1 MKDRMKR
8 LSILCLSVSLCTGN
22 VYAEDMQVTAENSV
36 ELETYAA
43 EAETENVA
51 EEVLQEETVVQE
63 TEAQET
69 EEPTEAATEVPEQV
83 ETEEP
88 ASVETDDP
96 RKVET
101 DSSAEVETDSPEE
114 AETQGETALPEMENT
129 EEPQQETETYEEYS
143 EAENVG
149 EKAKLEAA
157 DENGTILKKEEL
169 KVPETLTVER
179 ETYPVDYMQGVYKI
193 NVPADSRVIQIV
205 LPDQKDGEEVS
216 LTRWGGYLTE
226 AALHWYLCPDDP
238 EEDAFIQ
245 NGNVYTVNLNQF
257 ILKMEDLTM
266 EQLAVYGD
274 LAEDIRYAEVMVT
287 GQGRSELLLIEF
299 EEEDEAESELI
310 SEETISEEENT
321 EADTEPELVYETE
334 CEAEEDAATL
344 SEIEPAGETVTM
356 SASASQ
362 VKQVYNAAGK
372 NLANSAKKVTPT
384 VGSMGGEWEILG
396 LARSGNLDQDV
407 IDNYL
412 ANVVS
417 TLKDNNGVLH
427 EKRYTDYSR
436 VGLALTSIGVD
447 VTNVGGYNLL
457 QPLSDYDQ
465 TVWQGVNG
473 AIWALIAVD
482 SHGYEFPQAE
492 SGKTQNSRDMLVD
505 NILMQE
511 LSDGGWD
518 LSGQSAD
525 PDITAMAIQAL
536 APYYGTNEDVKKA
549 VDRGIKRLSAIQ
561 NNNGSYATYGSETSE
576 SCSQVI
582 VALTAMGIDPNT
594 DKRFVKNGRSVLD
607 ALLEYAN
614 EDGSFRHVLEGE
626 ANQIATEQAYYALT
640 AYERFIGGK
649 TRLYDM
655 TDVALQ
661 SDKEQAEMV
670 QKMIDAIPE
679 KVKLTDKTQIEAAKA
694 MYDSLSETQKSM
706 VNNYSRLESAEK
718 N

>member
-1 MKDRMKR
+1 M
-8 LSILCLSVSLCTGN
+8 
-22 VYAEDMQVTAENSV
+22 
-36 ELETYAA
+36 
-43 EAETENVA
+43 
-51 EEVLQEETVVQE
+51 
-63 TEAQET
+63 
-69 EEPTEAATEVPEQV
+69 
-83 ETEEP
+83 
-88 ASVETDDP
+88 
-96 RKVET
+96 
-101 DSSAEVETDSPEE
+101 
-114 AETQGETALPEMENT
+114 
-129 EEPQQETETYEEYS
+129 
-143 EAENVG
+143 
-149 EKAKLEAA
+149 
-157 DENGTILKKEEL
+157 
-169 KVPETLTVER
+169 
-179 ETYPVDYMQGVYKI
+179 
-193 NVPADSRVIQIV
+193 
-205 LPDQKDGEEVS
+205 
-216 LTRWGGYLTE
+216 
-226 AALHWYLCPDDP
+226 
-238 EEDAFIQ
+238 
-245 NGNVYTVNLNQF
+245 
-257 ILKMEDLTM
+257 
-266 EQLAVYGD
+266 
-274 LAEDIRYAEVMVT
+274 
-287 GQGRSELLLIEF
+287 
-299 EEEDEAESELI
+299 
-310 SEETISEEENT
+310 
-321 EADTEPELVYETE
+321 
-334 CEAEEDAATL
+334 
-344 SEIEPAGETVTM
+344 
-356 SASASQ
+356 
-362 VKQVYNAAGK
+362 
-372 NLANSAKKVTPT
+372 
-384 VGSMGGEWEILG
+384 
-396 LARSGNLDQDV
+396 
-407 IDNYL
+407 
-412 ANVVS
+412 
-417 TLKDNNGVLH
+417 
-427 EKRYTDYSR
+427 
-436 VGLALTSIGVD
+436 
-447 VTNVGGYNLL
+447 
-457 QPLSDYDQ
+457 
-465 TVWQGVNG
+465 NG

-518 LSGQSAD
+518 LSSQSAD

-718 N
+718 KLKEIEKNNNAGNGTGTGTGGGNGTGTGTGSGNGIGGGNGNGNGNGNGTGGENGSGTGNGSGTKDNTGKTDKTDTSKNDANKTGGTSAGRTSSAGTAGKTTTDATEKESDKKKKQPRRRRRKRQTKRAVQRLKKKSPVSLPR

>member
-1 MKDRMKR
+1 
-8 LSILCLSVSLCTGN
+8 
-22 VYAEDMQVTAENSV
+22 
-36 ELETYAA
+36 
-43 EAETENVA
+43 
-51 EEVLQEETVVQE
+51 
-63 TEAQET
+63 
-69 EEPTEAATEVPEQV
+69 
-83 ETEEP
+83 
-88 ASVETDDP
+88 
-96 RKVET
+96 
-101 DSSAEVETDSPEE
+101 
-114 AETQGETALPEMENT
+114 
-129 EEPQQETETYEEYS
+129 
-143 EAENVG
+143 
-149 EKAKLEAA
+149 
-157 DENGTILKKEEL
+157 
-169 KVPETLTVER
+169 
-179 ETYPVDYMQGVYKI
+179 
-193 NVPADSRVIQIV
+193 
-205 LPDQKDGEEVS
+205 
-216 LTRWGGYLTE
+216 
-226 AALHWYLCPDDP
+226 
-238 EEDAFIQ
+238 
-245 NGNVYTVNLNQF
+245 
-257 ILKMEDLTM
+257 
-266 EQLAVYGD
+266 
-274 LAEDIRYAEVMVT
+274 
-287 GQGRSELLLIEF
+287 
-299 EEEDEAESELI
+299 
-310 SEETISEEENT
+310 
-321 EADTEPELVYETE
+321 
-334 CEAEEDAATL
+334 
-344 SEIEPAGETVTM
+344 M

-436 VGLALTSIGVD
+436 VVLALTSIGVD
-447 VTNVGGYNLL
+447 ATNVGGYNLL

-536 APYYGTNEDVKKA
+536 AQYYGTNEDVKEA